1 MALGSPASL
10 ISGRGSIVSDMGTSF
25 STPLVAGLIA
35 CLWQALPEKTAFE
48 IIDLIRQTSS
58 NYNKP
63 DNIFGY
69 GVPNFWRAYMIGKAK
84 R

>member
-1 MALGSPASL
+1 
-10 ISGRGSIVSDMGTSF
+10 MGTSF
-25 STPLVAGLIA
+25 STPLVAGLVA

-63 DNIFGY
+63 DSIFGY